1 MVCKKFF
8 SEEVEVTPASCV
20 VVDVTSNTMS
30 ADDCALMG
38 GTYTAAVTEMVE
50 QSKDPHNP
58 GSVAKKPYCTNS
70 NGKCCKEWDKGAK
83 SVRTALLLI
92 LKSPYGIA
100 VMIAVILNALIP
112 FEKDEDEEEAAKP
125 KEVELANEA

>member
-1 MVCKKFF
+1 MGNYGLWPGYMVCKKFF

-58 GSVAKKPYCTNS
+58 GSGIKKPYCVNK
-70 NGKCCKEWDKGAK
+70 NGRCCAEWDTGAK
-83 SVRTALLLI
+83 SVRT
-92 LKSPYGIA
+92 
-100 VMIAVILNALIP
+100 ALIP
-112 FEKDEDEEEAAKP
+112 FEKDEDEEEASKP
-125 KEVELANEA
+125 KEVELTNEA